1 MSFGSEHGRLRIDA
15 ALTPPGFIASAK
27 MHTLIAR
34 DGFLYVLYS
43 GPGPAS
49 RADWSAV
56 AECRRT
62 RRNFLDDAAVKAVVK
77 SYLPAISAYEDQIS
91 DQNLEELAK
100 ARNCCKLSKAVIS
113 GMIAKPTAVDV
124 RLSFK
129 AESKKYVFDCGL
141 EDKDLVLELVALF
154 SR

>member
-1 MSFGSEHGRLRIDA
+1 MNSDSAMLRIDA

-34 DGFLYVLYS
+34 NGFLYILCS

-56 AECRRT
+56 VEGRRA
-62 RRNFLDDAAVKAVVK
+62 RRNVLEDVAVKAVVK
-77 SYLPAISAYEDQIS
+77 SYVPAVIAYEDHIS
-91 DQNLEELAK
+91 EENLEELAIAK
-100 ARNCCKLSKAVIS
+100 NCFKFSKAEIS
-113 GMIAKPTAVDV
+113 LTQVKPTAVDV

-129 AESKKYVFDCGL
+129 AAGKKFVFDCGL
-141 EDKDLVLELVALF
+141 EDKERVLELAKLF
-154 SR
+154 G